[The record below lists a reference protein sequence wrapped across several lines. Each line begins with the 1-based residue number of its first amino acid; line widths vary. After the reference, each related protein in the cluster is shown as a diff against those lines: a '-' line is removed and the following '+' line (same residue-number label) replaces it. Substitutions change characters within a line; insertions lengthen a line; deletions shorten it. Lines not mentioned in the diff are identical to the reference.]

1 MIRPRQYRS
10 MWLRIPRLKGLV
22 LRLAVPLCVVIP
34 MLAACHIFVSGEE
47 EQEEP
52 CVQTHEQG
60 CLSEP
65 EFEAL
70 VEQIAGEYAEP
81 SSFQNQWGLAAINA
95 DQAYANLQMEFG
107 PDVAPGEGVTV
118 GVLDTGIDGAHPHF
132 RNKTVIERFTP
143 GATDEDGS
151 EVSHG
156 TAVASVI
163 AGEDL
168 SHIDFDA
175 HGVAWGADLVIFALP
190 LGDPP
195 ESYEPIPASEL
206 PGTAEYFV
214 DTFSEILAWRFGSRS
229 IDFLNLSLG
238 VSGISESYSEEVT
251 RESFA
256 PLLPV
261 MLQEGSGEKV
271 VFVWAAGNANGLPC
285 EVPVPECVDGAVEAN
300 SASILSGLSARFP
313 ELGETTV
320 AVVAVAPESDGDGT
334 YEIADFS
341 NRCGIAA
348 DYCIAAPGHLI
359 LASYFGLG
367 PDGTPG
373 FRSVDLYAGTSFA
386 APMVTG
392 GLAVMKQYFRGQ
404 ISNTDL
410 LSRLLETAN
419 RSGIYA
425 DAAIY
430 GRGLMDLGAAT
441 SPVGQ
446 TVVAM
451 GDRVG
456 SSGAALSDSVIQLG
470 LALGDALIPALE
482 DREIA
487 AFDRLGAPFWYDVD
501 ALVSVAARPALHDR
515 YRDFQQ
521 LSLSEPLNSPAS
533 GIRIPILQSPGEPDG
548 AIPTLY
554 LAKSGAPNAVNANH
568 FALARHSVVASLPVA
583 ANLSATLLTTEGLA
597 RQEPASGAAISWRE
611 PEAPIGLR
619 AGWMGERQTLLGSE
633 SDGAFGDLEAHAAF
647 AGIEADAEFGQ
658 WRLGGTAEIGT
669 VTAQAQGG
677 VFQEISPLATSA
689 FALHATRKNDDGS
702 AFRVS
707 VSQPLRVEGGQ
718 ALLRLPSGRT
728 TSGEVIRSTLTAD
741 VEPGGR
747 QVDLA
752 LQWQQPLEVGEL
764 RLGATLSHEPGHRKN
779 ADAEL
784 ILLSGWR
791 HFF

>member
-1 MIRPRQYRS
+1 MIRPRQYQS
-10 MWLRIPRLKGLV
+10 LWLRIRRLPGPLV
-22 LRLAVPLCVVIP
+22 RVAVPFCVVIP
-34 MLAACHIFVSGEE
+34 VLAACNLLVDDEE
-47 EQEEP
+47 EEP
-52 CVQTHEQG
+52 CVQTHDEV

-70 VEQIAGEYAEP
+70 VEEIAAEYAEP

-95 DQAYANLQMEFG
+95 DRAYANLELQHG
-107 PDVAPGEGVTV
+107 PDTVPGEGVTV
-118 GVLDTGIDGAHPHF
+118 GVLDTGIDGAHPQF
-132 RNKTVIERFTP
+132 RNKTIVQRFLP
-143 GATDEDGS
+143 GSTGDDGS
-151 EVSHG
+151 EFSHG
-156 TAVASVI
+156 TAVSSII
-163 AGEDL
+163 AGEDIPGFP
-168 SHIDFDA
+168 HDA
-175 HGVAWGADLVIFALP
+175 QGVAWGADLVVFALP

-195 ESYEPIPASEL
+195 ESYEPISVSEL

-214 DTFSEILAWRFGSRS
+214 DTFSEILAWRYGSQS
-229 IDFLNLSLG
+229 IEFLNLSLG
-238 VSGISESYSEEVT
+238 VSGISESYSEEVI

-256 PLLPV
+256 PLVPV
-261 MLQEGSGEKV
+261 MLQEGSDEKV
-271 VFVWAAGNANGLPC
+271 VFIWAAGNANGLAC

-300 SASILSGLSARFP
+300 SASILSGLSAHLP

-320 AVVAVAPESDGDGT
+320 AVVAIRRDG
-334 YEIADFS
+334 EIADFS

-348 DYCIAAPGHLI
+348 DYCLAAPGEEI
-359 LASYFGLG
+359 EVAYFGPG
-367 PDGTPG
+367 GDGTPVRAVG
-373 FRSVDLYAGTSFA
+373 TGGGTSLA

-410 LSRLLETAN
+410 LARLLETAN
-419 RSGIYA
+419 SSGIYA
-425 DAAIY
+425 DSAIY

-441 SPVGQ
+441 SPVGAP
-446 TVVAM
+446 VVAM
-451 GDRVG
+451 GDRVE

-487 AFDRLGAPFWYDVD
+487 AFDTLGAPFWYDVD
-501 ALVSVAARPALHDR
+501 TMVSVAAPRALHDR
-515 YRDFQQ
+515 FRDFQQ
-521 LSLSEPLNSPAS
+521 LSLTEPLGSPTDA
-533 GIRIPILQSPGEPDG
+533 IRLPILEARSAAHR
-548 AIPTLY
+548 AIPALY
-554 LAKSGAPNAVNANH
+554 LAKSGATPAATANH
-568 FALARHSVVASLPVA
+568 FALARHSVVATLPVSA
-583 ANLSATLLTTEGLA
+583 DLSATLLTTEGLA
-597 RQEPASGAAISWRE
+597 RQEPASGAALVWRE

-633 SDGAFGDLEAHAAF
+633 ADGAFGNLEAHAAF
-647 AGIEADAEFGQ
+647 AGIEADTELGP

-669 VTAQAQGG
+669 VTVQAQGG
-677 VFQEISPLATSA
+677 VLQEISPLATST
-689 FALHATRKNDDGS
+689 FAVHATRHNADGS

-718 ALLRLPSGRT
+718 ALLTLPSGRT
-728 TSGEVIRSTLTAD
+728 TAGEVIRNTLTAD

-752 LQWQQPLEVGEL
+752 LQWQQPLEIGEL

-791 HFF
+791 HAF